1 MSERINIQ
9 KTIIFPSGNG
19 GKVESIYLIGIGGI
33 GMSAIARY
41 FHSKGAAVSGYDK
54 TRTDLTEELEK
65 SGIAVHYNEDVN
77 TIPKNVDIVV
87 YTPAVPDDHAELVYY
102 REHN

>member
-33 GMSAIARY
+33 AVFWVESP
-41 FHSKGAAVSGYDK
+41 SKDGTGD
-54 TRTDLTEELEK
+54 RW
-65 SGIAVHYNEDVN
+65 
-77 TIPKNVDIVV
+77 
-87 YTPAVPDDHAELVYY
+87 
-102 REHN
+102 